1 MAASKRHDLSLFTS
15 AESFKDSIIICSCR
29 DAESNSLFLLP
40 TSNSSLSISP
50 CKQPCQHTPEEQ
62 KPATLGEAKSLEQ
75 PKTFAIGMMET
86 DPVKEAEKRAA
97 RLARFGPV
105 GGNGP
110 SLIRYSGGLSSTLLA
125 AQETSQAMQSRSSQ
139 HGQRGLKRDCNGH
152 IKEPQSFTRG
162 RSRVKLN
169 TIADRHPERTK
180 RRPRSCRN
188 I

>member
-1 MAASKRHDLSLFTS
+1 MAASKRHDLSLPTS
-15 AESFKDSIIICSCR
+15 AEVFKDSIIICSCG
-29 DAESNSLFLLP
+29 DAEGSSLFLLP
-40 TSNSSLSISP
+40 TSNSSSSISP
-50 CKQPCQHTPEEQ
+50 YKQSCQHTREEQ
-62 KPATLGEAKSLEQ
+62 KQTTLGEAKSPEQ

-86 DPVKEAEKRAA
+86 DPAKEAEKRAA

-105 GGNGP
+105 GGNDP
-110 SLIRYSGGLSSTLLA
+110 SLIRSSGGLSSTLLA
-125 AQETSQAMQSRSSQ
+125 AQETGQAMQFRSSQ
-139 HGQRGLKRDCNGH
+139 YGQRGLKRDYNGH
-152 IKEPQSFTRG
+152 IKVPQSFTRG